1 MERNLYRI
9 CILFSNPNKI
19 LFKSN
24 HPTLLNST
32 MSVNDEVFVTREE
45 EYQRDIR
52 KHDTIR
58 EEYI

>member
-24 HPTLLNST
+24 IFIHIPISHGEGYKL
-32 MSVNDEVFVTREE
+32 F
-45 EYQRDIR
+45 
-52 KHDTIR
+52 
-58 EEYI
+58 